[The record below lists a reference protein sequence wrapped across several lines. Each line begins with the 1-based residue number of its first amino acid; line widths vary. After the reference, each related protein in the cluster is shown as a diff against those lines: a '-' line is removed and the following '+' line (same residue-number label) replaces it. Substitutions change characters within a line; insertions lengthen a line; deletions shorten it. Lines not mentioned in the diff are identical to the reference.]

1 MIQFSVIFGFCF
13 AEKLRYRT
21 LLVLR
26 KGLRVITPSLWLGAT
41 QLDRENVQDRRL
53 EDIDEKTENI
63 EAKME
68 MAIMPKPSAPRPP
81 PPVAQISTLP
91 RMSRPEQTR
100 PSTPRFP
107 EFVFMPTRSL
117 DPVVYG
123 DRDRET
129 ESQRL
134 YREWCEKRLREAA
147 ITNYEKFENWVV
159 AAEAVKR
166 EKEKEEKEEEEKMA
180 SQGAVGGRS
189 TSTPDSSTSP
199 SDISLPK
206 SDFWTSDSSSASPVL
221 AGSSGSA
228 SSSPRDLSS
237 GAEGSFLTHV
247 SE

>member
-91 RMSRPEQTR
+91 RMSRPEQ
-100 PSTPRFP
+100 PKLLTPRFP
-107 EFVFMPTRSL
+107 EFVFMPPRSL

-134 YREWCEKRLREAA
+134 YREWCEKRLREASF
-147 ITNYEKFENWVV
+147 TNYERFENWVA
-159 AAEAVKR
+159 AAEAAKK
-166 EKEKEEKEEEEKMA
+166 KEKEEGEKLA
-180 SQGAVGGRS
+180 LQGAVGGGS